1 MYDSIKNLIL
11 KVLKTPP
18 VPETGGNASS
28 PNMVFRSSY
37 NFFRYRFYLW
47 VIKNA
52 FGIATAA
59 VAGTFAAMEITGKVD
74 APHTR
79 IATTGIVVVIIAI
92 VVLYSLLQTL
102 ISYFALRLDYELRYY
117 RIGSHDLTIREGI
130 ANVREMTMSFNKIQ
144 NIEIV
149 QGPLQRFFGIADLR
163 VESAGGGITETLK
176 NQSQPAAANFH
187 AACFRGIDNA
197 VELRDLMRA
206 KIKNSRDTGLGN
218 PRESSETT
226 PPGNTHDTLV
236 AIRDEAAA
244 LRRAAEAAQLPL
256 AK

>member
-11 KVLKTPP
+11 KVFKTPP
-18 VPETGGNASS
+18 TPETGGGASGKE
-28 PNMVFRSSY
+28 MIFRSSY
-37 NFFRYRFYLW
+37 NFFRCRFYLW

-59 VAGTFAAMEITGKVD
+59 LAGTLAAMEITGKVD
-74 APHTR
+74 NSHTR
-79 IATTGIVVVIIAI
+79 LATTGIVVVIIAI

-102 ISYFALRLDYELRYY
+102 ISYFALRLDYELRLY

-144 NIEIV
+144 NIEII

-163 VESAGGGITETLK
+163 VESAGGGLGEPLK
-176 NQSQPAAANFH
+176 NQNQPAAANFH

-206 KIKNSRDTGLGN
+206 KIRNCRDSGLGN
-218 PRESSETT
+218 TGESAETA
-226 PPGNTHDTLV
+226 PANTHETLA

-244 LRRAAEAAQLPL
+244 LRRAAEAARINR
-256 AK
+256 